1 MQGDATDLHRSLN
14 FNDRGLMQAIIYRD
28 YGDPSVL
35 QTADRP
41 RPEPARDEILIRM
54 EAAAVNPVDARLR
67 RGEMKGLLPGG
78 FPRIPGYDVAGVVES
93 ADADGHFAEGDR
105 VMAFLDHLYGGGY
118 AEFAAC
124 GVDSVVK
131 IPESMPF
138 ADAAGLPLAG
148 STALQSLKDHGH
160 LKPEERVLVNGAS
173 GGVGAFAVQIARAE
187 GATVT
192 AVTSGPHEAF
202 VRSLGATDFIDYQQD
217 DFTKFDRYWDVIFDA
232 AGKSSF
238 SKVKPVLA
246 KGGRYISTEP
256 SLRGLVV
263 SLITWPL
270 DQRGR
275 VMLARSR
282 KDDLQQL
289 LQLYESGQLRVTIAE
304 SFPFDEAAEAH
315 RRIENDSF
323 CGKLVIVAPQANQ

>member
-1 MQGDATDLHRSLN
+1 
-14 FNDRGLMQAIIYRD
+14 MQAIVYRD
-28 YGDPSVL
+28 YGGPDCLELTDCPAL
-35 QTADRP
+35 
-41 RPEPARDEILIRM
+41 EPARDEILIRVS
-54 EAAAVNPVDARLR
+54 AAGVNPVDARLR
-67 RGEMKGLLPGG
+67 QGEMKGLLPGG
-78 FPRIPGYDVAGVVES
+78 FPRIPGYDVAGLVES
-93 ADADGHFAEGDR
+93 ADADGHFAKGDR

-138 ADAAGLPLAG
+138 AEAAVLPLAG
-148 STALQSLKDHGH
+148 ATALQSLKDHGQ
-160 LKPEERVLVNGAS
+160 LKSEERILINGAS
-173 GGVGAFAVQIARAE
+173 KGVGAFAVQIAVAE

-192 AVTSGPHEAF
+192 AVTSGPHEGF
-202 VRSLGATDFIDYQQD
+202 VRSLGATDFINYQQD
-217 DFTKFDRYWDVIFDA
+217 DFTKFDRYWDVVFDA

-238 SKVKPVLA
+238 SEVKPVLA
-246 KGGRYISTEP
+246 KGGRYVSTEP

-270 DQRGR
+270 EQRGR

-282 KDDLQQL
+282 KDDLLQL
-289 LQLYESGQLRVTIAE
+289 LHLYESGQLRVTIAE
-304 SFPFDEAAEAH
+304 SFPFGEAAEAH

-323 CGKLVIVAPQANQ
+323 CGKLVIVAPQTNQ